1 MTTIRLPL
9 IGTAVVAWSALSLP
23 AHAMQIEITP
33 SSTTIDI
40 GETLAIDVIASG
52 LGNGVAPSIGGY
64 DIQIDFDSALL
75 SAGPV
80 DYGTGLDLGLGS
92 LQLSFDLPSGVE
104 VTETA
109 YGSETEING
118 LQPDDFVLFSVN
130 LSGLAA
136 GTGAL
141 GLTLLSITDASGV
154 NDITSSFTTVG
165 ASYRILDAQAPTPG
179 IAYLLGAGL
188 VPLVV
193 TRRRSARIH
202 RNSGA

>member
-23 AHAMQIEITP
+23 AQAMQIEITP
-33 SSTTIDI
+33 SSSTIDI
-40 GETLAIDVIASG
+40 GETLAIDVVASG
-52 LGNGVAPSIGGY
+52 LGNGVAPSIGAY
-64 DIQIDFDSALL
+64 DIQIDFDTALL
-75 SAGPV
+75 SADPV

-92 LQLSFDLPSGVE
+92 LQLSFDLPFGVE

-141 GLTLLSITDASGV
+141 GLTLLSVTDASGV

-165 ASYRILDAQAPTPG
+165 ASYRVPDAYAPIPG
-179 IAYLLGAGL
+179 AAYLFGAGL
-188 VPLVV
+188 VSLVV
-193 TRRRSARIH
+193 TRRRSASLH